1 MLRGQLNTYL
11 PLEHLK
17 SMKIIMA
24 AVSGQSFFLLNF
36 ISCLIPLKFGLI
48 FDDIFQIKYDLNL
61 VQGQHPGEPFK
72 ADTKSL
78 QLIEVNIRFI
88 GPDFRDR

>member
-11 PLEHLK
+11 PLERLKTCLK
-17 SMKIIMA
+17 SVEIIMVDTSVESSFPLDF
-24 AVSGQSFFLLNF
+24 VSSLNLSF
-36 ISCLIPLKFGLI
+36 

-88 GPDFRDR
+88 GPVFRDR

>member
-1 MLRGQLNTYL
+1 MLWDAC
-11 PLEHLK
+11 PLSISKRETCLK
-17 SMKIIMA
+17 SVEIIM
-24 AVSGQSFFLLNF
+24 VDTSVKSSFPLNF
-36 ISCLIPLKFGLI
+36 VSSLNPSF

-88 GPDFRDR
+88 GPVFRDR